1 VLTVLLV
8 DDEPALLAG
17 MREMLQRLDCTV
29 VTAAD
34 GDAAARLA
42 DRRPFD
48 LVLTD
53 VVMEGLVGTAL
64 LDHIRSSPDNC
75 STPLVFMSNMPEARV
90 RSMVDGDY
98 LFIHKPFTLREL
110 RRLLDDIEAGH
121 AMMPANAQRAVG
133 RHAGH

>member
-1 VLTVLLV
+1 MLTVLLV

-29 VTAAD
+29 VSAAD

-42 DRRPFD
+42 DGRPFD

-64 LDHIRSSPDNC
+64 LDHVRSSPAN
-75 STPLVFMSNMPEARV
+75 SGTPVAFMSNMPEARV
-90 RSMVDGDY
+90 RRIVEGEY
-98 LFIHKPFTLREL
+98 LFIHKPFTLRDL
-110 RRLLDDIEAGH
+110 RRLLDEVA
-121 AMMPANAQRAVG
+121 AARALLPAPAVRDHG
-133 RHAGH
+133 TRSIR